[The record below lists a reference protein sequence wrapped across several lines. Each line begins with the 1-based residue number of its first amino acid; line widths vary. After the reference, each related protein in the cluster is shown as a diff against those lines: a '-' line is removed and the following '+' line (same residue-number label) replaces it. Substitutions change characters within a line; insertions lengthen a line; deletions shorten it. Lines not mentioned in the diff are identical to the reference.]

1 MVIETQYG
9 FLVLKLLNNSQLQRR
24 VRTHDE
30 PLRTSTW
37 ESESTTTTTPKALF
51 A

>member
-9 FLVLKLLNNSQLQRR
+9 FLVLKVLNNSQLQRR

-30 PLRTSTW
+30 PLSLRGRLVRVVSRTSR
-37 ESESTTTTTPKALF
+37 
-51 A
+51 

>member
-37 ESESTTTTTPKALF
+37 EASLSGQSNQSIRGL
-51 A
+51 